1 MKIIIFDGSFK
12 TTTFINR
19 LIEGLANEH
28 EVFVLGFN
36 ENTKIKIA
44 SVHYIGLGSNTS
56 IITFIIRSLQLRGF
70 NIVLQCKLFLQL
82 FNREKNAIRNENI
95 QMAINTIQPDILHFQ
110 WVSLLVYL
118 EFLKLPKH
126 TKTILSQRGYQINV
140 RPFINQDNKVFL
152 NEVFSK
158 LDGFHSVSNAI
169 QKKSNEIYA
178 SPLKI
183 DHVVYSGFNVDSF
196 RFKST
201 WNTNKKIQI
210 LSIGRD
216 HWVKDYRTAL
226 LTMSIL
232 KMNKISFHYTVV
244 GINKSE
250 ELLFLVN
257 ELNLSDKVTF
267 VDKIPQEEVYE
278 KMLTSDIFLLPS
290 IEEGIANV
298 CIEAML
304 CKLPVISTNCGGMSE
319 LIIDNKTGFLVPTRN
334 PQAIVY
340 STLALLSK
348 DAKEVDEIVSNAYIK
363 ALKQHSNANMVRG
376 MEELYR
382 NVLNVRL

>member
-1 MKIIIFDGSFK
+1 MKIVIFDGSFK

-44 SVHYIGLGSNTS
+44 GVHYIGLGSNTS

-82 FNREKNAIRNENI
+82 FNREKNAIRNDNI

-110 WVSLLVYL
+110 WVSVLSYL
-118 EFLKLPKH
+118 ENLKLPKH
-126 TKTILSQRGYQINV
+126 TKTILSQRGYHINV

-152 NEVFSK
+152 NKVFSK
-158 LDGFHSVSNAI
+158 LDGFHSVSKAI

-183 DHVVYSGFNVDSF
+183 DHVVYSGFDTDSF
-196 RFKST
+196 RFKNT

-210 LSIGRD
+210 LSIGRS
-216 HWVKDYRTAL
+216 HWIKDYRTAINA
-226 LTMSIL
+226 MAIL
-232 KMNKISFHYTVV
+232 KKRDIQFHYTII
-244 GINKSE
+244 GIEEDE
-250 ELLFLVN
+250 ELFFMVSDLGLVEN
-257 ELNLSDKVTF
+257 VSFISPLSQDKVY
-267 VDKIPQEEVYE
+267 DKMIA
-278 KMLTSDIFLLPS
+278 SDLLLLPS

-298 CIEAML
+298 CIEAMF
-304 CKLPVISTNCGGMSE
+304 CKLPVISTNCGGMEE
-319 LIIDNKTGFLVPTRN
+319 LIIHKETGFIIPIRN
-334 PQAIVY
+334 EHAMANELIEFY
-340 STLALLSK
+340 RLSK
-348 DAKEVDEIVSNAYIK
+348 SRIETIVQNARVK
-363 ALKQHSNANMVRG
+363 VENQHSIDKMVNG
-376 MEELYR
+376 IEELYYSVI
-382 NVLNVRL
+382 NK

>member
-1 MKIIIFDGSFK
+1 MKIIIFDGTFK

-19 LIEGLANEH
+19 LVSSLSDNH
-28 EVFVLGFN
+28 EVSIIGFN
-36 ENTKIKIA
+36 EEITNKLQNV
-44 SVHYIGLGSNTS
+44 SYVSLGSNHSDLSFLKTS
-56 IITFIIRSLQLRGF
+56 IKLRGF
-70 NIVLQCKLFLQL
+70 NIKQQIKLFSLLLKGKKRIIKEENLQL
-82 FNREKNAIRNENI
+82 VANK
-95 QMAINTIQPDILHFQ
+95 IQPEIIHFQ
-110 WVSLLVYL
+110 WVSVLSYL
-118 EFLKLPKH
+118 KNLKLPKH
-126 TKTILSQRGYQINV
+126 TKTILSQRGYHINV

-169 QKKSNEIYA
+169 QKKSNEIYT

-183 DHVVYSGFNVDSF
+183 DRVVYSGFDEDLF
-196 RFKST
+196 RFKNT

-216 HWVKDYRTAL
+216 HWVKDYRTSL

-232 KMNKISFHYTVV
+232 KKNKISFHYTVV

-267 VDKIPQEEVYE
+267 IDKIPQEEVYE

-290 IEEGIANV
+290 VEEGIANV

-304 CKLPVISTNCGGMSE
+304 SKLPVLSTDCGGMSE
-319 LIIDNKTGFLVPTRN
+319 LISDTETGFLVPTRSPESIAN
-334 PQAIVY
+334 KIEIFSEMQTTEIIKMVNKAYDKAKLQHNNQQMVDNMLSLYEKVY
-340 STLALLSK
+340 
-348 DAKEVDEIVSNAYIK
+348 EN
-363 ALKQHSNANMVRG
+363 N
-376 MEELYR
+376 
-382 NVLNVRL
+382 

>member
-1 MKIIIFDGSFK
+1 MKIVIFDGTFK

-36 ENTKIKIA
+36 ETIKSKIIG
-44 SVHYIGLGSNTS
+44 VQYVGLGPNTS
-56 IITFIIRSLQLRGF
+56 KLIFILRSAKLRAF
-70 NIVLQCKLFLQL
+70 DFIKQFKLFLQL
-82 FNREKNAIRNENI
+82 LKGLKSEISQDNFQI
-95 QMAINTIQPDILHFQ
+95 AINKIQPDILHFQ

-126 TKTILSQRGYQINV
+126 TKTILSQRGYHINV

-158 LDGFHSVSNAI
+158 LDGFHSVSKAI

-183 DHVVYSGFNVDSF
+183 DHVVYSGFDIDSF
-196 RFKST
+196 RFKNT

-226 LTMSIL
+226 LTISIL
-232 KMNKISFHYTVV
+232 KKNKISIHYTVV
-244 GINKSE
+244 GVNKSE

-257 ELNLSDKVTF
+257 ELNLTDSVTF
-267 VDKIPQEEVYE
+267 LDSMPQGEVYE
-278 KMLTSDIFLLPS
+278 KMLESDLFLLPS
-290 IEEGIANV
+290 VEEGIANV
-298 CIEAML
+298 CVEAML
-304 CKLPVISTNCGGMSE
+304 CKLPVLSTDCGGMSE
-319 LIIDNKTGFLVPTRN
+319 LIVDSETGFLAPSRS
-334 PQAIVY
+334 PKAIADKISIFSKLQEIDILQLVNTAYMNATTQHNSEQMVDGMISLYKKVY
-340 STLALLSK
+340 
-348 DAKEVDEIVSNAYIK
+348 EN
-363 ALKQHSNANMVRG
+363 N
-376 MEELYR
+376 
-382 NVLNVRL
+382 

>member
-28 EVFVLGFN
+28 KVFVLGFT
-36 ENTKIKIA
+36 ENTKTKIA
-44 SVHYIGLGSNTS
+44 GVHYIGLGSNTS
-56 IITFIIRSLQLRGF
+56 TITFIIRSLQLRGF

-183 DHVVYSGFNVDSF
+183 DHVVYSGFNEDLF
-196 RFKST
+196 RFKNT
-201 WNTNKKIQI
+201 WNTNKKLQI
-210 LSIGRD
+210 LSIGRN
-216 HWVKDYRTAL
+216 HWIKDYRTAINA
-226 LTMSIL
+226 MAIL
-232 KMNKISFHYTVV
+232 KKRDIQFHYTII
-244 GINKSE
+244 GIEEDE
-250 ELLFLVN
+250 ELFFMVSDLGLVEN
-257 ELNLSDKVTF
+257 VSFISPLSQDKVY
-267 VDKIPQEEVYE
+267 DKMIA
-278 KMLTSDIFLLPS
+278 SDLLLLPS

-298 CIEAML
+298 CIEAMF
-304 CKLPVISTNCGGMSE
+304 CKLPVISTDCGGMSE
-319 LIIDNKTGFLVPTRN
+319 LISDTETGFLVPTRN
-334 PQAIVY
+334 EQAMANELIEFNRLGKSRIEAIVQNARVKVEEQHNVE
-340 STLALLSK
+340 SM
-348 DAKEVDEIVSNAYIK
+348 VS
-363 ALKQHSNANMVRG
+363 G
-376 MEELYR
+376 MEELYYSL
-382 NVLNVRL
+382 LNN

>member
-1 MKIIIFDGSFK
+1 MKIVIFDGTFK

-36 ENTKIKIA
+36 ETIKSKIIG
-44 SVHYIGLGSNTS
+44 VHYVGLGPNTS
-56 IITFIIRSLQLRGF
+56 KLIFIFRSAKLRAF
-70 NIVLQCKLFLQL
+70 NFIKQFKLFLQL
-82 FNREKNAIRNENI
+82 LKGLKSEISQDNFQI
-95 QMAINTIQPDILHFQ
+95 AINKIQPDILHFQ

-126 TKTILSQRGYQINV
+126 TKTILSQRGYHINV

-158 LDGFHSVSNAI
+158 LDGFHSVSKAI

-178 SPLKI
+178 SPQKI
-183 DHVVYSGFNVDSF
+183 DHVVYSGFDIDSF
-196 RFKST
+196 GFKNT

-232 KMNKISFHYTVV
+232 KKNKISFHYTVV
-244 GINKSE
+244 GVNKSE

-257 ELNLSDKVTF
+257 ELNLTDSVTLLNS
-267 VDKIPQEEVYE
+267 IPQEEVYE
-278 KMLTSDIFLLPS
+278 KMLESDLFLLPS
-290 IEEGIANV
+290 VEEGIANV
-298 CIEAML
+298 CVEAML
-304 CKLPVISTNCGGMSE
+304 SKLPVLSTDCGGMSE
-319 LIIDNKTGFLVPTRN
+319 LLVDSETGFLVPTRC
-334 PQAIVY
+334 PKTIAHKI
-340 STLALLSK
+340 LIFSK
-348 DAKEVDEIVSNAYIK
+348 LQEIDVLQLVNAAYIK
-363 ALKQHSNANMVRG
+363 ATTQHNSEQMVDG
-376 MEELYR
+376 MISLYDKVYE
-382 NVLNVRL
+382 NS